1 MSGHSKWSTIKHKK
15 AANDKVKGSVFTKM
29 AKAITV
35 AVKKGGGIGDPE
47 MNFALRLTVDKARAV
62 NMPKD
67 NIERAIAKGMG
78 KGEGEELVELLIEA
92 FGPEGVMLMI
102 EVVTDNRNRSV
113 AELRNLIE
121 KHGGRMGEPGSV
133 AYAYERKDGEWVA
146 KFVMSVSDQAK
157 FEEFIEAVGEH
168 EDVQEV
174 YANVG

>member
-1 MSGHSKWSTIKHKK
+1 
-15 AANDKVKGSVFTKM
+15 
-29 AKAITV
+29 
-35 AVKKGGGIGDPE
+35 
-47 MNFALRLTVDKARAV
+47 
-62 NMPKD
+62 
-67 NIERAIAKGMG
+67 MG